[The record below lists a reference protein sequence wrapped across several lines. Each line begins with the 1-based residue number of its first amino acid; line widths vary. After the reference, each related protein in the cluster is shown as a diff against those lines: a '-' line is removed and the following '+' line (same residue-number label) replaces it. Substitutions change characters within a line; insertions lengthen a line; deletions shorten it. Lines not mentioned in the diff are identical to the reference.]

1 MYTLSIEN
9 LIKWALLKNTEGVS
23 IGFIRGFSEH
33 LKVPEDCYIDAT
45 ARSLYAILDIYDYMF
60 KWDEKDDNKVVFTN
74 YYKNRLEEIEKSLL
88 RSFPRKFVEIYNET
102 DYSFINDLK
111 ESLK

>member
-1 MYTLSIEN
+1 MYTLNIEN
-9 LIKWALLKNTEGVS
+9 LTKWALLKNPEGVS
-23 IGFIRGFSEH
+23 IGFIRGFSEY
-33 LKVPEDCYIDAT
+33 LKTPVDCYIDAT
-45 ARSLYAILDIYDYMF
+45 AKSVYALLEIYNHMF
-60 KWDEKDDNKVVFTN
+60 KWDEKDDDKIVFTN